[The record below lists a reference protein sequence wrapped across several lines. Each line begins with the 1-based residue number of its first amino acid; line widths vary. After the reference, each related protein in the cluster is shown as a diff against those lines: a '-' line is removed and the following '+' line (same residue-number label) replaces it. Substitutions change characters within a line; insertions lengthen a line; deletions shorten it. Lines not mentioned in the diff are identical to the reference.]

1 MRKGI
6 LHRCMGK
13 PGCLDL
19 LISGILLCKSIQVN
33 GFLPL
38 LEFVVIYLYLRVRKV
53 LKSWRRIAVKSQKNS
68 LSGKFCQV
76 YEIVKDSCFFWL
88 YFGWARL
95 SWRSFPA
102 LMVLW
107 FYDSTSRFFFF
118 FFFCEKH
125 PPPTSNIHLWYNKMG
140 GIIFWSCPHIYQCS
154 AKQALKKNEAVEW
167 WVWIRNVSECILKG
181 WGFFLYL
188 KKFKPFI
195 SLALYECQKLQVK
208 IHEKI
213 NSWSSLQAVWSS
225 LAVSFRD
232 F

>member
-88 YFGWARL
+88 YFGWARW

-118 FFFCEKH
+118 FSFFVRNIH
-125 PPPTSNIHLWYNKMG
+125 HQHPTSTSDIIKWEASSFEAALTYINVLQNK
-140 GIIFWSCPHIYQCS
+140 H
-154 AKQALKKNEAVEW
+154 
-167 WVWIRNVSECILKG
+167 
-181 WGFFLYL
+181 
-188 KKFKPFI
+188 
-195 SLALYECQKLQVK
+195 
-208 IHEKI
+208 
-213 NSWSSLQAVWSS
+213 
-225 LAVSFRD
+225 
-232 F
+232 